1 MPTELLYIFRKFESC
16 RPSSL
21 GGRSFAVSRLA
32 GRPAGWQAGRP
43 ADDNGIV
50 VEFLKIR
57 QRVRFGVLGW
67 FKRCYSVVR
76 VVAAPL
82 Q

>member
-21 GGRSFAVSRLA
+21 GGRSFAVSRL
-32 GRPAGWQAGRP
+32 AGRP

>member
-1 MPTELLYIFRKFESC
+1 MPTELLYIFRKFESF

-32 GRPAGWQAGRP
+32 GRLAGRP